1 MRQAKKIYRTKTIK
15 KGDTMKT
22 ITKLNRVG
30 YAMGD
35 LGNTLT
41 FGMMSTFL
49 LAYYT
54 DVLGITAA
62 AAGTLFLVARIWDAV
77 NDPIMGAI
85 CDKLFTRKHTGDKFR
100 GFLVKGS
107 WPVAVAAIFVFWA
120 PQGLSDS
127 QKLIWA
133 YATYIVWGM
142 TYTFINIPYGSL
154 ATVMT
159 NDKGERASLSAA
171 RGVGSMAGNVVGNI
185 VVPLFLSIFADDFA
199 KGYLYSAV
207 FVSTFAMIAYLISY
221 RHTAEYIRHEPST
234 ENINIF
240 QGITSLRKNSLF
252 LCVSISSAF
261 MLAAFM
267 AQSAI
272 TYYYLTENLD
282 GQLWFI
288 SLSSAVSVLAIL
300 IISSFIGKLALKFG
314 TRKIMITGFLLAGIT
329 ATVCFLLPDSIY
341 VMFLW
346 LFVGIPLM
354 LLPNLLIWANV
365 SDSID
370 YNSYLSGQRQEGVI
384 YSSYSFA
391 RKMGQALAGF
401 IAGTG
406 LSFIGYQAELETQPA
421 SVLLGIDALMFL
433 LPAVALFICA
443 LIYFV
448 MWDESKI
455 KSASESDADLSGQP
469 A

>member
-1 MRQAKKIYRTKTIK
+1 M
-15 KGDTMKT
+15 
-22 ITKLNRVG
+22 
-30 YAMGD
+30 
-35 LGNTLT
+35 
-41 FGMMSTFL
+41 
-49 LAYYT
+49 
-54 DVLGITAA
+54 
-62 AAGTLFLVARIWDAV
+62 
-77 NDPIMGAI
+77 
-85 CDKLFTRKHTGDKFR
+85 
-100 GFLVKGS
+100 
-107 WPVAVAAIFVFWA
+107 AAIFVFWA

-142 TYTFINIPYGSL
+142 AYTFINIPYGSL

-185 VVPLFLSIFADDFA
+185 AVPLFLSIFADDFA

-207 FVSTFAMIAYLISY
+207 FVSIFAMIAYLISY
-221 RHTAEYIRHEPST
+221 RCTAEHIRQEPST

-272 TYYYLTENLD
+272 TYYFLTENLD

-314 TRKIMITGFLLAGIT
+314 TRKIMITGFLSAGIT

-365 SDSID
+365 SDSSD
-370 YNSYLSGQRQEGVI
+370 YNSYLTGQRQEGVI

-406 LSFIGYQAELETQPA
+406 LSFIGYQAEQETQPA

-433 LPAVALFICA
+433 LPAVALF
-443 LIYFV
+443 
-448 MWDESKI
+448 K
-455 KSASESDADLSGQP
+455 
-469 A
+469 